1 MLLLDC
7 LIGLMLSLIILNP
20 LLINATKLLTKQM
33 EYEKKQMLM
42 ADGERA
48 LELMGRAIRMA
59 GYTHIHDVH
68 RNVKTNKSNQLNQ
81 PNQHPLISIEKNS
94 GYRGSDSLQVKH
106 GISEA
111 GDMDCI
117 GNMLTP
123 DRTRHGLAFQGF
135 RLDHPAGMP
144 KGARVSGGA
153 LICQSLDRQG
163 RLQNTT
169 LMNGIQHLRIEELK
183 PMAGATSSPQKLY
196 RIQLQMT
203 DGQQIRLDV
212 ERSFSTRNLL

>member
-20 LLINATKLLTKQM
+20 LLLTAKKLLAKQM
-33 EYEKKQMLM
+33 EYEKKQILM

-59 GYTHIHDVH
+59 GYTHIHDVR
-68 RNVKTNKSNQLNQ
+68 RNVKTNKLNQ
-81 PNQHPLISIEKNS
+81 PNQHPLIHIGKNL

-135 RLDHPAGMP
+135 HLDHPAGLP
-144 KGARVSGGA
+144 KGARVGGGA

-169 LMNGIQHLRIEELK
+169 LMNGIHHLRIEELK
-183 PMAGATSSPQKLY
+183 PMAGGTSSPQKLY

-203 DGQQIRLDV
+203 DGQQIHLNV

>member
-7 LIGLMLSLIILNP
+7 LIGLMISLIILNP
-20 LLINATKLLTKQM
+20 LLLNTTKLLAKQM
-33 EYEKKQMLM
+33 ECEKKQILM

-48 LELMGRAIRMA
+48 LELIGRAIRMA
-59 GYTHIHDVH
+59 GYTHIHDVR
-68 RNVKTNKSNQLNQ
+68 RNVKTNKLNQ
-81 PNQHPLISIEKNS
+81 PNQHPLIHIEKNS

-135 RLDHPAGMP
+135 RLDHPAGLP

-169 LMNGIQHLRIEELK
+169 LMNGIHHLRIEELK
-183 PMAGATSSPQKLY
+183 PMAGGTSSPQKLY
-196 RIQLQMT
+196 RIELQMT
-203 DGQQIRLDV
+203 DGQQIHLDV

>member
-20 LLINATKLLTKQM
+20 LLINATKLLAKQM

-59 GYTHIHDVH
+59 GYTHIHDVR
-68 RNVKTNKSNQLNQ
+68 RNVKTNKPNQLNQ
-81 PNQHPLISIEKNS
+81 HSLISIEKNS

-106 GISEA
+106 GISKA

-169 LMNGIQHLRIEELK
+169 LMNGIHHLRIEELK
-183 PMAGATSSPQKLY
+183 PIAGGTSSPQKLY

>member
-20 LLINATKLLTKQM
+20 LLLNTTKLLAKQM
-33 EYEKKQMLM
+33 EYEKNQMLM

-48 LELMGRAIRMA
+48 LELIGRAIRMA
-59 GYTHIHDVH
+59 GYTYIDDVR
-68 RNVKTNKSNQLNQ
+68 RNVQTNKSNQS
-81 PNQHPLISIEKNS
+81 NQHPLIHIGKNL

-135 RLDHPAGMP
+135 RLDHPSGLP

-169 LMNGIQHLRIEELK
+169 LMNGIHHLRIEELK
-183 PMAGATSSPQKLY
+183 PMAGSTSSPQKLY

-203 DGQQIRLDV
+203 DGQQIHLDV

>member
-20 LLINATKLLTKQM
+20 LLLNATKLLAKQM

-68 RNVKTNKSNQLNQ
+68 RNVKTNKSNQ

-135 RLDHPAGMP
+135 HLDHPTGLP

-169 LMNGIQHLRIEELK
+169 LMNGIHHLRIEELK
-183 PMAGATSSPQKLY
+183 PMAGSTSSPQKLY

-203 DGQQIRLDV
+203 DGQQIHLDV

>member
-7 LIGLMLSLIILNP
+7 LIGLMLSLTILNP
-20 LLINATKLLTKQM
+20 LLLNATKLLAKQM

-59 GYTHIHDVH
+59 GYNHIHDVH
-68 RNVKTNKSNQLNQ
+68 RNVKTTKSNQ
-81 PNQHPLISIEKNS
+81 PNQYPLISIEKNS
-94 GYRGSDSLQVKH
+94 GYRGSDSLYVKH

-123 DRTRHGLAFQGF
+123 DRKRHGLAFQGF
-135 RLDHPAGMP
+135 RLDHPSGLP

-169 LMNGIQHLRIEELK
+169 LMNGIHRLRIEELK
-183 PMAGATSSPQKLY
+183 PMAGGISSPQKLY

>member
-1 MLLLDC
+1 
-7 LIGLMLSLIILNP
+7 
-20 LLINATKLLTKQM
+20 M

-68 RNVKTNKSNQLNQ
+68 RNVKTNKSNQY
-81 PNQHPLISIEKNS
+81 PLIHIEKNS

-135 RLDHPAGMP
+135 RLDHPSGLP

-169 LMNGIQHLRIEELK
+169 LMNGIHHLRIEELK
-183 PMAGATSSPQKLY
+183 PMAGGTSSPQKLY

-203 DGQQIRLDV
+203 DGQQIHLDV

>member
-1 MLLLDC
+1 MLLIDC
-7 LIGLMLSLIILNP
+7 LIGLMISLIILNP
-20 LLINATKLLTKQM
+20 LLLNATKLLAKQM

-68 RNVKTNKSNQLNQ
+68 RNVKTNKLNQ
-81 PNQHPLISIEKNS
+81 PNQHPLIHIEKNS

-135 RLDHPAGMP
+135 RLDHPAGLP

-169 LMNGIQHLRIEELK
+169 LMNGIHHLRIEELK
-183 PMAGATSSPQKLY
+183 PMAGGTSGPQKLY

-203 DGQQIRLDV
+203 DGQQIHLGV

>member
-20 LLINATKLLTKQM
+20 LLINATKLLAKQM

-68 RNVKTNKSNQLNQ
+68 RNVKTNKSNQY
-81 PNQHPLISIEKNS
+81 PLIHIEKNS

-135 RLDHPAGMP
+135 RLDHPVGMP

>member
-20 LLINATKLLTKQM
+20 LLLNATKLLAKQM
-33 EYEKKQMLM
+33 EYEKKQILL

-68 RNVKTNKSNQLNQ
+68 RNVKTNKLNQ
-81 PNQHPLISIEKNS
+81 PNQHPLIHIEKNS

-106 GISEA
+106 GISEV

-135 RLDHPAGMP
+135 RLDHPAGLP

-169 LMNGIQHLRIEELK
+169 LMNGIHHLRIEELK
-183 PMAGATSSPQKLY
+183 PMAGSTSSPQKLY

-203 DGQQIRLDV
+203 DGQQILLDV

>member
-1 MLLLDC
+1 
-7 LIGLMLSLIILNP
+7 
-20 LLINATKLLTKQM
+20 M

-68 RNVKTNKSNQLNQ
+68 RNVKTTKSNQ

-117 GNMLTP
+117 GNKLTP

-135 RLDHPAGMP
+135 RLDHPVGMP

-183 PMAGATSSPQKLY
+183 PMAGGISSPQKLY